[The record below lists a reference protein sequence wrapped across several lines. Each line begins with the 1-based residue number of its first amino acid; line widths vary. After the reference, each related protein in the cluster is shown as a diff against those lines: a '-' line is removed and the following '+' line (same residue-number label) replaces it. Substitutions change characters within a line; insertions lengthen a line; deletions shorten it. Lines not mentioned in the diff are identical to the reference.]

1 MEEDI
6 ILKRKHLIQHESYL
20 LFFDKE
26 TINTELTT
34 MNQKVERMKETMRSK
49 EVVYLDTIVENL
61 EESEFF
67 KNLVVQ
73 ETEEIT
79 QFCDKIVEQFKIG
92 CEEYACKLL
101 PVFRLKIEEFLKDV
115 AADFVNFRKKY
126 DGIVEEMKKSEDIY
140 NISGTFESFEDF
152 ERFFVNLQYNNRII
166 TDQMLWNELGRI
178 YDKMEGFSF
187 IEQNNFLKNEFFSH
201 VLNEIMAK
209 FSKNLLVYSM
219 SKKEKEKEKENKENK
234 ENEKEETK
242 KHADSLEFSKIS
254 TEEKSKSK
262 TTKKRKRSRSSSC
275 KSVNSIVSKSKSKE
289 KPYKKPHSNTNS
301 SSTTFMN
308 KDPIYVKD
316 LPYLLLN
323 DFCIAGPL
331 REEEFYLCACSNN
344 ELFIS
349 VWAMNRFNFSFQ
361 CSLYGHT
368 KKPFKLIYNDN
379 RKLLI
384 SAGMEWVLTFFF
396 SFFLVILTFF

>member
-6 ILKRKHLIQHESYL
+6 ILKKKHLIQHEGHL

-26 TINTELTT
+26 TINNELKT
-34 MNQKVERMKETMRSK
+34 MNQKVERMKETMVGK

-67 KNLVVQ
+67 QNLAKE

-79 QFCDKIVEQFKIG
+79 QFCEKIGQQFKIG
-92 CEEYACKLL
+92 CEEYASKLL
-101 PVFRLKIEEFLKDV
+101 PVFRLKMEEFLKDV
-115 AADFVNFRKKY
+115 AADFVNFRKNY

-140 NISGTFESFEDF
+140 NISGTFDSFEDF
-152 ERFFVNLQYNNRII
+152 ERFFVNLQYNNKII
-166 TDQMLWNELGRI
+166 TDQLLWNELGRI

-209 FSKNLLVYSM
+209 FSKNWLVYSM
-219 SKKEKEKEKENKENK
+219 PNKEKEKESKENK

-242 KHADSLEFSKIS
+242 KNADSLELSKTLID
-254 TEEKSKSK
+254 EKSKSK
-262 TTKKRKRSRSSSC
+262 TNKKRKRSHSSSG

-289 KPYKKPHSNTNS
+289 KPYKKPHSNLNS
-301 SSTTFMN
+301 NSNSNSTTFMN

-384 SAGMEWVLTFFF
+384 SAGMEWVLSF
-396 SFFLVILTFF
+396 SFSFIFPLY